1 MHEPTHEE
9 IAIAAYFIWVN
20 NSLYG
25 IDEDGLAVANWYAAE
40 EQLRQ
45 QSGSPETA
53 SADPAGNS
61 AGNSQE

>member
-1 MHEPTHEE
+1 MQEPTHEE
-9 IAIAAYFIWVN
+9 IAIAAYFIWLN

-45 QSGSPETA
+45 QSESAETT
-53 SADPAGNS
+53 SADPAGNPQ
-61 AGNSQE
+61 G